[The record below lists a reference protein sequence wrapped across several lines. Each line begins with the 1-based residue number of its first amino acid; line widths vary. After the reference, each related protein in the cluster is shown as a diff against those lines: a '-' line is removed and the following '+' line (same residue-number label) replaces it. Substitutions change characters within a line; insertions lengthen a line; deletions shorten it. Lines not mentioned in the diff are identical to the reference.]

1 MKKNYIAPVTMTV
14 DVKTEALLGS
24 NSTEYLRST
33 EASSSSVGLSR
44 DGGSSWDDED

>member
-24 NSTEYLRST
+24 NSTGYLRNA
-33 EASSSSVGLSR
+33 EASSTSVGLSR
-44 DGGSSWDDED
+44 EGGSSWDDED